1 MEQLKK
7 IVEAMALIEKYDII
21 EKHGLFNSAHESF
34 AVALEEWEEAKEEI
48 DWAKKELDE
57 VWRGT
62 REDNEQEVICRFKT
76 AYNHAIC
83 AAAECAQFAA
93 VCLKAIKSLDE
104 NKEIG

>member
-1 MEQLKK
+1 MKQLKK

-21 EKHGLFNSAHESF
+21 EKHGLFNSSHEAF
-34 AVALEEWEEAKEEI
+34 AVALEEWEEAKEELEQ
-48 DWAKKELDE
+48 AKKELDE

-62 REDNEQEVICRFKT
+62 REDNEKEVICRFKT

-83 AAAECAQFAA
+83 VAAECAQFAA

-104 NKEIG
+104 NEEMG

>member
-21 EKHGLFNSAHESF
+21 EKHGLFNSSHEAF
-34 AVALEEWEEAKEEI
+34 AVAFEEWEEAKEELE
-48 DWAKKELDE
+48 WVKKELDE

-62 REDNEQEVICRFKT
+62 REDNRQEVIDRFKI
-76 AYNHAIC
+76 AYQHAVC

-93 VCLKAIKSLDE
+93 ACLKAIKSLDE
-104 NKEIG
+104 NGKMG